1 MTGFRASAAVFAALI
16 VLGGTAAAQAPTGG
30 PVPLGPAVRP
40 PPTQVPAAPP
50 RAAPSRSDLP
60 VQVDHLSA
68 VDPDSVGLLGDGDGG
83 LGVDLW
89 RGTSRALAANLIQ
102 SLPAPLESAAMRAL
116 ARRLLLTTATAPNG
130 KPADGP
136 LLLARARKLTELGIP
151 SASVDLVR
159 AAPAAAMDERLAQV
173 EVEGLFFGN
182 DNSGACARVRG
193 IDDKELYWQQALA
206 YCLALAG
213 EGEKAAMIADL
224 LRERGSEA
232 PPSFFALMEAI
243 GGDKNVKV
251 EPSGEPSALALS
263 MMRAANR
270 KLPDPVARSERAAV
284 LRVVA
289 LSPNAELGTRLM
301 AAERAEALGA
311 ITAGELAEIDAA
323 VPFTPEEMSNATSVA
338 EAQWGPRGRALLLRA
353 ALAQNA
359 PVARIPILARAFALG
374 REKSE
379 IAAVRR
385 VMAPSLS
392 GIEPSQDTLSVAA
405 DAGATLY
412 ALGRVKDAGAWY
424 DAVEQAAPGNPD
436 AARAW
441 TTLWPLSMLAA
452 KPATWDPSIVL
463 RWRNAQAGTGKDDA
477 ARVRAATLFA
487 LFDALGQNVPAEGWA
502 GLLRDA
508 RPVEASLP
516 DPAVWYALDNAAR
529 ERRRGETVAL
539 ALLAIG
545 PRGPGAANPLT
556 LSSVIVALVR
566 AGLES
571 DARALALEAAVAQGG

>member
-1 MTGFRASAAVFAALI
+1 
-16 VLGGTAAAQAPTGG
+16 
-30 PVPLGPAVRP
+30 
-40 PPTQVPAAPP
+40 
-50 RAAPSRSDLP
+50 
-60 VQVDHLSA
+60 
-68 VDPDSVGLLGDGDGG
+68 
-83 LGVDLW
+83 
-89 RGTSRALAANLIQ
+89 
-102 SLPAPLESAAMRAL
+102 MRAL

-224 LRERGSEA
+224 LRERGVRGA
-232 PPSFFALMEAI
+232 AVVLRAD
-243 GGDKNVKV
+243 GGDRRRQEREGRAERRAERARAVDDARGQSQAAR
-251 EPSGEPSALALS
+251 SGGAVRARRRSA
-263 MMRAANR
+263 RR
-270 KLPDPVARSERAAV
+270 CPVAQRRSRHTPA
-284 LRVVA
+284 
-289 LSPNAELGTRLM
+289 

-374 REKSE
+374 REKGE

-424 DAVEQAAPGNPD
+424 AAVEQAAPGNPD

-477 ARVRAATLFA
+477 ARVRATTLFA

>member
-40 PPTQVPAAPP
+40 PPTQVPAPPP

-60 VQVDHLSA
+60 VQVDRLSA

-206 YCLALAG
+206 FCLALAG

-263 MMRAANR
+263 MMRVANR